1 MGVFFRYFRF
11 VAVLSLPYFL
21 LGCGRVKL
29 LHYNVHLKIYE
40 KGKERKGGGVE
51 RRGKEREKRGKQK
64 EERKDERQ

>member
-11 VAVLSLPYFL
+11 VAALSLPYFL

-40 KGKERKGGGVE
+40 KGKERK
-51 RRGKEREKRGKQK
+51 RRWGRKKRKGEGKEREAEGG
-64 EERKDERQ
+64 EERSC